1 MRSTAIKALA
11 GAATLVLAT
20 ATPALAHECVNL
32 NKQPGAGAQVVFDL
46 NGTMVS
52 ADTGVLKR
60 AEKGVLDLETG
71 EGFHGLVG
79 YDLDGD
85 GASDVDTWLVGPEG
99 EIPGQAQHRGSE
111 CNGVISL
118 DAAMACGLEI
128 PEP

>member
-1 MRSTAIKALA
+1 MRSTVIKALA
-11 GAATLVLAT
+11 GAAALVVAT

-46 NGTMVS
+46 EGNIVS
-52 ADTGVLKR
+52 AGTGVLKR
-60 AEKGVLDLETG
+60 FEKGVIDPDTG
-71 EGFHGLVG
+71 DGFHGMVG

-85 GASDVDTWLVGPEG
+85 GAPDVDTWLVGPNG
-99 EIPGQAQHRGSE
+99 EIPSQAQHRGAE

-118 DAAMACGLEI
+118 DAAIECGLAF